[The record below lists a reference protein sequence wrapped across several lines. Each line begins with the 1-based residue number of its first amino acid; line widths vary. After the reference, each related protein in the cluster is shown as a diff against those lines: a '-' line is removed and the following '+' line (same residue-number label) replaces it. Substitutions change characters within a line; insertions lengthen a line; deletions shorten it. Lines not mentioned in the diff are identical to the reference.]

1 LKEFVMP
8 DMHEETP
15 ILSKLMRW
23 YYANCNEEWEHSCGV
38 KIDTLDNPGWLVVI
52 NLEGTGIALESIP
65 PTKVYRDKDD
75 WCECGATH
83 DPTMGG
89 LGLPDMGNAF
99 RGAGGPHNLAEIIE
113 YFLRFAHG

>member
-1 LKEFVMP
+1 MP

-15 ILSKLMRW
+15 ILSRLMRW
-23 YYANCNEEWEHSCGV
+23 YDANCNEEWEHSCGV

-75 WCECGATH
+75 WFECSVQPGCVFTSDGEGH
-83 DPTMGG
+83 SKFVGY
-89 LGLPDMGNAF
+89 
-99 RGAGGPHNLAEIIE
+99 GGPRNLEEMIG
-113 YFLRFAHG
+113 YFLRCAGA